1 MVLCRDGSVAGHRRR
16 EEKQEEGRG
25 NLGMAVSWGSRP
37 RRLAGVVAE
46 DLTELPDFS
55 A

>member
-16 EEKQEEGRG
+16 EEEQEEGGG
-25 NLGMAVSWGSRP
+25 NLGMAARWGSRP

-46 DLTELPDFS
+46 GPTELPDFS